1 MNIKELLEKLKKGK
15 LTEKEIDDLSE
26 YLAEK
31 TCNNIDLIFKTSMI
45 MFDIN
50 RIQTNIK
57 QLEIKRNKK
66 FEDLLNLIKD
76 KEND

>member
-1 MNIKELLEKLKKGK
+1 MNIKELLEKLNKGK

-31 TCNNIDLIFKTSMI
+31 TGNNIELIFNASMI

-50 RIQTNIK
+50 SIQTDIN
-57 QLEIKRNKK
+57 QLENKRNKK
-66 FEDLLNLIKD
+66 FEELLNLIED